1 MDGELGGRV
10 FEGPGGNLQKCG
22 RGKERG
28 GAETKKIKKKVTSS
42 MYFLWLTYYN
52 LGRAFHLEGRNF
64 LERLRRLNH
73 YLTARSC
80 CY

>member
-28 GAETKKIKKKVTSS
+28 GAETKKIKKRLHHQCISCGLHTITLVGHST
-42 MYFLWLTYYN
+42 L
-52 LGRAFHLEGRNF
+52 REGI
-64 LERLRRLNH
+64 
-73 YLTARSC
+73 S
-80 CY
+80 

>member
-52 LGRAFHLEGRNF
+52 LDRAYRPLAGKSC
-64 LERLRRLNH
+64 LQRLRK
-73 YLTARSC
+73 ARHLAAHSC

>member
-28 GAETKKIKKKVTSS
+28 GAETKKIKKGYIINV
-42 MYFLWLTYYN
+42 FLVAYIL
-52 LGRAFHLEGRNF
+52 
-64 LERLRRLNH
+64 
-73 YLTARSC
+73 
-80 CY
+80 